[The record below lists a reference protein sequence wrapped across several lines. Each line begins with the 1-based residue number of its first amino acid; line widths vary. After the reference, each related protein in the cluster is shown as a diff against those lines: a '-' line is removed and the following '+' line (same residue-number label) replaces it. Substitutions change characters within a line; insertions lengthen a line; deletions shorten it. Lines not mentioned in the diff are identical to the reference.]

1 MNVNM
6 ISMTAVLWVYSHD
19 MSIFWNIVQCV
30 YAKYTTNYT
39 YSNIVQ
45 AFVCVHTY
53 VKLVGMITPF
63 THWRWHV
70 CGCLFVT
77 FSLFAYGYVWQHT
90 VACGV
95 VLLDSAAVK
104 SRHRH
109 PSSQRCER
117 APHTHATHHPN
128 YAEWAISIE
137 CNAFES
143 MYSLR

>member
-19 MSIFWNIVQCV
+19 MSIFWNIQCV

-45 AFVCVHTY
+45 AFVCMHTY

-77 FSLFAYGYVWQHT
+77 FSVICVCIRMATYGGMR
-90 VACGV
+90 GV

-143 MYSLR
+143 VYSLR